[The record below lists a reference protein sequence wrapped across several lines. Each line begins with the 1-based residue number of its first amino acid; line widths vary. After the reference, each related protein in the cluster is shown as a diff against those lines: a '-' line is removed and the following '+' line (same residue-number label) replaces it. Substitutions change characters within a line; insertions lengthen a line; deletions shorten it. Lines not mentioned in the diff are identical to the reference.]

1 MRTRVLPVALSPLS
15 VLGLLASPAL
25 ADPQG
30 LSTNVPVQ
38 TQDALAVRAG
48 VLELQG
54 VGVYTR
60 DDHNSQGRD
69 LLNLAPT
76 VKVSPA
82 KGLQIDLSA
91 PYSTG
96 DQSGANQGAG
106 GITVFY
112 NFNDPTP
119 SVPALAI
126 QGGYQAP
133 YGAGHKTSQYVL
145 RGAATQWLGPNDKAP
160 RLHLNLNWTHA
171 TTPSSTSRKDI
182 LEIGVAYSMLISKS
196 TALVVDV
203 VHGAK
208 STKGQNETI
217 ADAGLRW
224 EINDD
229 LALSGGV
236 GVGIGQQS
244 PAFRVLFAIQR
255 EFHLF

>member
-1 MRTRVLPVALSPLS
+1 MRTRALLLPLLPLAFAT
-15 VLGLLASPAL
+15 GAL

-38 TQDALAVRAG
+38 TQDALPVRTG

-60 DDHNSQGRD
+60 DDYNSRGRD
-69 LLNLAPT
+69 LLNLSPT
-76 VKVSPA
+76 LKIGPA
-82 KGLQIDLSA
+82 KGLQIDLSV

-96 DQSGANQGAG
+96 NQSGANQGTDG
-106 GITVFY
+106 FDVFY

-119 SVPALAI
+119 TFPALAI
-126 QGGYQAP
+126 QSGYQIP
-133 YGAGHKTSQYVL
+133 YGAGHKTSQYFV
-145 RGAATQWLGPNDKAP
+145 RGIATQWLGPDDKAP
-160 RLHLNLNWTHA
+160 RLHLNLNWTHS
-171 TTPSSTSRKDI
+171 TTPSSTSRKDV
-182 LEIGVAYSMLISKS
+182 LEISVGYSMLVSSS
-196 TALVVDV
+196 TALVLDV

-208 STKGQNETI
+208 SAKGQNETI

-224 EINDD
+224 EINDEW
-229 LALSGGV
+229 ALSGGV

-255 EFHLF
+255 DFHLF